1 MVSQPLIS
9 ILMPTHTR
17 VDVIGI
23 AIESVLKQTV
33 GDFELL
39 VVGDGCAPG
48 TADVVHGFKDDRIR
62 FFDLPKAPHFGYA
75 NRNIALREARG
86 RFIGFA
92 ADDDIVLRDHFELLI
107 KALGHGAAIAHS
119 QAFWVSTD
127 GIAAP
132 FLTNLEMPDELS
144 HFMERKN
151 TIPASCFLYRA
162 DCLPSLDSWPEDLP
176 AAADWRLWQRIVREN
191 PEPAVAHCRQPT
203 VLHFSAKWKRSRETG
218 MRQLASMLSIADV
231 ADWWPAA
238 LRVPIPSGQPEQQAY
253 ADLLNA
259 DPEEWTAAI
268 RQAGRDLTARLA
280 WDDLQI
286 IRPALKAA
294 NEKSA
299 TAKKELAAARTETA
313 TYQAQSRIAEDGWA
327 TSDIEIEAC
336 RKKIDSL
343 DNRLNEALHE
353 SRCLAAEVERL
364 AGELRRIRAS
374 TAWRV
379 HETIERLRWGRTKAS

>member
-48 TADVVHGFKDDRIR
+48 TADVVAGFKDDRVR
-62 FFDLPKAPHFGYA
+62 FFELPKAPHFGYA

-92 ADDDIVLRDHFELLI
+92 ADDDILLRDHFELLI
-107 KALGHGAAIAHS
+107 EALGHGAAIAHS
-119 QAFWVSTD
+119 QALWVSTD

-132 FLTNLEMPDELS
+132 FMTNLEMPDELS

-162 DCLPSLDSWPEDLP
+162 DCLPTLDAWPEDLP

-191 PEPAVAHCRQPT
+191 PKPAVAHCRQPT
-203 VLHFSAKWKRSRETG
+203 VLHFSAKWKRSRESG
-218 MRQLASMLSIADV
+218 MGQLASMLSIADV

-238 LRVPIPSGQPEQQAY
+238 LRVPVPSGQSEQQAY
-253 ADLLNA
+253 GDLLNA
-259 DPEEWTAAI
+259 NPEEWTAAI

-294 NEKSA
+294 SEKSA
-299 TAKKELAAARTETA
+299 TMQKELAAARTEIA
-313 TYQAQSRIAEDGWA
+313 TYQAHARVAEDGWA
-327 TSDIEIEAC
+327 MADMEIEAC
-336 RKKIDSL
+336 RKKIQSL
-343 DNRLNEALHE
+343 DNRLNEAVHV
-353 SRCLAAEVERL
+353 SGRLAAEVERL
-364 AGELRRIRAS
+364 AGEIKRMRAS
-374 TAWRV
+374 LAWRV
-379 HETIERLRWGRTKAS
+379 HETIERLRWGRNKAS